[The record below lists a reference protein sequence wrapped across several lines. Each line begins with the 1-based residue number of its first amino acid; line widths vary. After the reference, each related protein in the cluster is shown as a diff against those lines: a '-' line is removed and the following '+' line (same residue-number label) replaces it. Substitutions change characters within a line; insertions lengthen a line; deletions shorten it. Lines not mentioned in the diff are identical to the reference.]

1 MVDAE
6 RLEVLESLTT
16 VTTGDIH
23 DRSFDPGEVRSASD
37 PYLPNVRLANG
48 SVPPARRRTLM
59 LGFNSPFFP
68 EVLIASAV
76 MARSEEHT
84 SELQSLMRI
93 SYAGFRLKKKKQNK
107 RQQKIKRLRTGEV
120 KDRTRANNKK
130 HQVPQ

>member
-76 MARSEEHT
+76 MAEGVDLHLECRHVIHHEDRKST
-84 SELQSLMRI
+84 
-93 SYAGFRLKKKKQNK
+93 RLNSS
-107 RQQKIKRLRTGEV
+107 
-120 KDRTRANNKK
+120 
-130 HQVPQ
+130 H